1 MGRPGRKAS
10 SAAKRRQTTRAG
22 QGRTERAG
30 GTVQLIRMKTRLT
43 GRADLPMDPLGIL
56 FGHGRIDRALY
67 DAGLRLERAHAACFG
82 AGAAA
87 ERDIYGLQ
95 MTMASTGGRRA
106 RPSLA
111 ESEDTTRREQRTER
125 EYDRLLAALA
135 ERSIAAVQ
143 ATLGIATRPYA
154 GAWLVA
160 ALVDRTPWTAR
171 HDAQLALI
179 KDGLAAIER
188 LGSREL

>member
-1 MGRPGRKAS
+1 
-10 SAAKRRQTTRAG
+10 
-22 QGRTERAG
+22 
-30 GTVQLIRMKTRLT
+30 
-43 GRADLPMDPLGIL
+43 
-56 FGHGRIDRALY
+56 
-67 DAGLRLERAHAACFG
+67 
-82 AGAAA
+82 
-87 ERDIYGLQ
+87 
-95 MTMASTGGRRA
+95 MASTGGRRA

-111 ESEDTTRREQRTER
+111 ESEDTTRREQRTQR

-143 ATLGIATRPYA
+143 ATLGIATRPYT

-160 ALVDRTPWTAR
+160 VLVDRTPWTAR